1 MQSLLLV
8 IVSSYLLQGPMSRV
22 LPPTE
27 AATALPINI
36 TAEPETTSE
45 PETTAEP
52 ETTSEPETTAEA
64 ETSAEPE
71 TTSEPETTA
80 EAETSAE
87 PETTSEPETT
97 AEAETSAEP
106 ETTSEPETTAEAET
120 SAEPET
126 TSEPETTAEA
136 ETSAEPETTSE
147 PETTAEAETSA
158 EPETTSEPETT
169 AEAETSAEPE
179 TTAEAETSAEP
190 ETTSEPETTA
200 EAETSAEPETTS
212 EPETTAE
219 AETSAEPETTSE
231 PETTAEAET
240 SAEPETTS
248 EPETTAEAETSAEPE
263 TTAEAETSAE
273 PETTSEPETTAEAET
288 SAEPETTSEPE
299 TTAEAETS
307 AEPETTSEP
316 ETTAE
321 AETSAEPETTSEP
334 ETSGEPEG
342 TSEPVSEKEAVPE
355 TRPSVAEIVIP
366 PFALMV
372 VIIFGLVFL
381 VVKARFTAVP
391 STLVSMGKTA
401 MRAMWLQRAKVSCEL
416 KPKIIS
422 MENNN
427 QEKLVKDADDEFLTP
442 FDIEVIGSLRTS
454 HNRPLELIRIALPAV
469 LSLALCPLTLYLYEP
484 FTLFLWPKDQ
494 YATPPDINDAIAC
507 FLAPAGLVYATSFG
521 FAFQSALNKQHEILT
536 KMTEEMSMIDH
547 IATFTTKIRLPNK
560 KLRLDIYRAI
570 KAEAI
575 FMVLQLLDRDP
586 SSYVNK
592 PKEDVRVKIW
602 SVVDILRQVD
612 TDSKHHV
619 DRVLLEKIISNIVFL
634 NSVCS
639 DRMGILHARI
649 HPLKW
654 AFLETLG
661 FFSFIG
667 ILLLHAYSYRMEL
680 VMCIITVFSIS
691 MLCYVVSDL
700 DSPFSGFFRVDLS
713 VLEVVIE
720 RLAAMYELA
729 KMGHSNL
736 VFYPEKQPTSV
747 NKASEYTKTKSD
759 RERVQ
764 AW

>member
-1 MQSLLLV
+1 MQVLLLV
-8 IVSSYLLQGPMSRV
+8 ILSSCLLQGPMSRV
-22 LPPTE
+22 LLLAK
-27 AATALPINI
+27 AATALPINTTAEPETTSELDI
-36 TAEPETTSE
+36 TAEPETSTEPETTAEPETSSE

-52 ETTSEPETTAEA
+52 ETSSEPETTAEP
-64 ETSAEPE
+64 ETS
-71 TTSEPETTA
+71 SEPETTA
-80 EAETSAE
+80 EPETS
-87 PETTSEPETT
+87 SEPETT
-97 AEAETSAEP
+97 AEPETS
-106 ETTSEPETTAEAET
+106 SEPETTAEPET
-120 SAEPET
+120 SSEPGTATAEPET
-126 TSEPETTAEA
+126 SSEPELHAEPETSSEPETQQNPRQAQSQKPQQNSETSSEPETTAEP
-136 ETSAEPETTSE
+136 ETSSE
-147 PETTAEAETSA
+147 PETTAEPETS
-158 EPETTSEPETT
+158 SEPETT
-169 AEAETSAEPE
+169 AEPETS
-179 TTAEAETSAEP
+179 
-190 ETTSEPETTA
+190 SEPETTA
-200 EAETSAEPETTS
+200 EPETSS

-219 AETSAEPETTSE
+219 PETSSE
-231 PETTAEAET
+231 PETTAEPET
-240 SAEPETTS
+240 SS
-248 EPETTAEAETSAEPE
+248 EPETTAEPETS
-263 TTAEAETSAE
+263 
-273 PETTSEPETTAEAET
+273 SEPETTAEPET
-288 SAEPETTSEPE
+288 SSEPE
-299 TTAEAETS
+299 TTAEPETS
-307 AEPETTSEP
+307 SEP

-321 AETSAEPETTSEP
+321 PETSSEPETTAEPETSSEP
-334 ETSGEPEG
+334 ETTAEPE
-342 TSEPVSEKEAVPE
+342 TSSEPETTAEPVSEKGAVPE
-355 TRPSVAEIVIP
+355 TRPSVVEIVVP
-366 PFALMV
+366 PFALMA
-372 VIIFGLVFL
+372 VIVLGLVFL
-381 VVKARFTAVP
+381 VLKARFTTVP
-391 STLVSMGKTA
+391 SALLSMGKSA
-401 MRAMWLQRAKVSCEL
+401 MRAMWLQTAKVSCEL

-422 MENNN
+422 TENNN
-427 QEKLVKDADDEFLTP
+427 KEKLVKDADDEFLTP
-442 FDIEVIGSLRTS
+442 FDIEVIDSLRTS
-454 HNRPLELIRIALPAV
+454 HNRPQELIRIALPAV

-536 KMTEEMSMIDH
+536 KMTGEMSMIDH

-575 FMVLQLLDRDP
+575 FMILQLLDRDE
-586 SSYVNK
+586 SSYVNR
-592 PKEDVRVKIW
+592 PKEDVKVKIW
-602 SVVDILRQVD
+602 TVVDILRQVD

-736 VFYPEKQPTSV
+736 VFYPDKHPAGAH
-747 NKASEYTKTKSD
+747 KAAEHTKKKPD
-759 RERVQ
+759 KERVQ